1 MTSRRITQLIERSTS
16 CRRGGRGQEPLASH
30 AAIVDH
36 YIGTF
41 RPRIALEQAHYRAMP
56 DLRTAVS
63 AAAKALMPN
72 GKRSPHQCRI
82 PRNALKKAER
92 RLLSAPLLA
101 SRSFEDLHEQV
112 DLAVRSVPGIG
123 PLYVYDT
130 ALRIGA
136 FLRLKPTMVYLHA
149 GTRAGAAALLPSCNE
164 NPVSPSRFPTDFAPL
179 EPHEIEDVLCI
190 YREWLRPDRRFSRR
204 PSAPYADNA
213 S

>member
-1 MTSRRITQLIERSTS
+1 MTSRRVLQLIERSTS
-16 CRRGGRGQEPLASH
+16 CRRGARGQKLLESN

-36 YIGTF
+36 YIRAF
-41 RPRIALEQAHYRAMP
+41 RPRIVLEQAHYRAMP
-56 DLRTAVS
+56 SLLTAVS

-82 PRNALKKAER
+82 ARSALKKAER
-92 RLLSAPLLA
+92 RLLTAPLSA
-101 SRSFEDLHEQV
+101 STSFEDLHARI

-136 FLRLKPTMVYLHA
+136 FLRLTPRLVYLHA
-149 GTRAGAAALLPSCNE
+149 GTRAGAAALLGSCNE
-164 NPVSPSRFPTDFAPL
+164 NPVSPSRFPADFASL

-190 YREWLRPDRRFSRR
+190 YREWIRPDSPFSGR
-204 PSAPYADNA
+204 PSAPRAANP